1 VMQIARKTR
10 GELLSMNFKKKIK
23 TKKDILVVKKAI
35 DQESPLSKSLS
46 CIGLFKYKVK
56 INNNSS
62 IIKVFSHL
70 KSTNK
75 P

>member
-1 VMQIARKTR
+1 MMQIARKTR

-46 CIGLFKYKVK
+46 CIGLFKYKAK

-62 IIKVFSHL
+62 IM
-70 KSTNK
+70 
-75 P
+75 

>member
-1 VMQIARKTR
+1 MPIARKKR
-10 GELLSMNFKKKIK
+10 GELLSMSFKKKIK
-23 TKKDILVVKKAI
+23 IKKHTLVTKKAI

-46 CIGLFKYKVK
+46 RIGLFKYSVK

-70 KSTNK
+70 KSMNK

>member
-1 VMQIARKTR
+1 MQIARKKR
-10 GELLSMNFKKKIK
+10 GALLSMNRKKKIK
-23 TKKDILVVKKAI
+23 IKKHTLVTKKAI

-62 IIKVFSHL
+62 IIKIFSHL
-70 KSTNK
+70 
-75 P
+75 